1 MDFGID
7 GKVAVVGGGSRGCGL
22 GVSKALAAEGVHVFL
37 TGRRE
42 RQVEEAVAQI
52 QAAGGVAAGMAADM
66 ADPAMAEAIVAEAT
80 ARLGA
85 PTILVVNPKPVS
97 LSRGFDQM
105 TDDDFREA
113 ADIYVVSMVALV
125 RAMLP
130 AMKAAQWGRIV
141 CLGSIGMKVLH
152 LDDPMYAQNTRVAA
166 AAIVK
171 TMAHEFGPFGI
182 TANTIATGPFMT
194 GLTQDYIEG
203 GGLAE
208 DKMLA
213 MTASGR
219 WGTPEEMGAVVAFLC
234 SRQASF
240 VTGETIRVDSGYTH
254 SLF

>member
-1 MDFGID
+1 MDFGIG
-7 GKVAVVGGGSRGCGL
+7 GKVALVGGGSRGCGL

-37 TGRRE
+37 TGRH
-42 RQVEEAVAQI
+42 QDHVDEAVAELR
-52 QAAGGVAAGMAADM
+52 AAGGTADGMVADM
-66 ADPAMAEAIVAEAT
+66 ANPAAAEGIVAEAT

-85 PTILVVNPKPVS
+85 PTILVLNPKPAS

-105 TDDDFREA
+105 TADDFREA
-113 ADIYVVSMVALV
+113 TDIYVVSTVALV
-125 RAMLP
+125 RAVLP

-141 CLGSIGMKVLH
+141 NLGSVGMKVLH

-166 AAIVK
+166 AAVMK
-171 TMAHEFGPFGI
+171 TMAHEFGAFGI

-194 GLTQDYIEG
+194 GLTREYQEG
-203 GGLAE
+203 GGLGS
-208 DKMLA
+208 DQVLG

-234 SRQASF
+234 SRQASY